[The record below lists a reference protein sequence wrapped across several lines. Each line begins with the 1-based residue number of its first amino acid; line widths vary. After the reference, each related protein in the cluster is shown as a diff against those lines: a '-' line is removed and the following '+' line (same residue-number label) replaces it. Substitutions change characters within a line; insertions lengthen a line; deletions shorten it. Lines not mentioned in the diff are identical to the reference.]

1 MQHDP
6 TRASKAIL
14 ISVYHHYANFDV
26 DSELSSLF
34 VLSILPRI
42 SHINLTVNIN
52 AECIWNRWKRAAMA
66 QYFTNTSRFTFVQR
80 LFIPKTGRKQQKPF
94 HLSISKFE
102 NTSDLLIEIHPLPP
116 RNLEG
121 KGLFPYR
128 GRGVAVILIWRPL
141 VNDPFEVITCAAS
154 RFPPPI
160 RVYACVRGP
169 RFLSLPPRQT
179 RSFARCSQSVRFL
192 KGIATLANY
201 DEDEEDEDEDDESRV
216 TWWRACAADRR
227 AACRVAARRPMVGV
241 RNVLVSLEERRERD
255 SVSAASPPWPEV
267 ASCCSSF
274 TFTHAFSR
282 APIFSFEWFFVGDFC
297 ASLLGMLWSNLS
309 SEWEE
314 LWFRRRGGRGKF
326 VTRVVRFGCWWCER
340 MKLDGV

>member
-1 MQHDP
+1 MK
-6 TRASKAIL
+6 ASGDGAIFHQYL
-14 ISVYHHYANFDV
+14 QI
-26 DSELSSLF
+26 
-34 VLSILPRI
+34 
-42 SHINLTVNIN
+42 HIRT
-52 AECIWNRWKRAAMA
+52 
-66 QYFTNTSRFTFVQR
+66 TF
-80 LFIPKTGRKQQKPF
+80 IHPKTGRKQQKPF

-128 GRGVAVILIWRPL
+128 GRGMAVILIWRPL

-169 RFLSLPPRQT
+169 RFLSLPPR
-179 RSFARCSQSVRFL
+179 SFARCSQSVRFL
-192 KGIATLANY
+192 KGIATLANNDDY
-201 DEDEEDEDEDDESRV
+201 DDEDDDESRV
-216 TWWRACAADRR
+216 TWWRACAADRC

-314 LWFRRRGGRGKF
+314 LWFRRRGGWGKF

>member
-1 MQHDP
+1 MK
-6 TRASKAIL
+6 ASGDGAIFHQYL
-14 ISVYHHYANFDV
+14 QI
-26 DSELSSLF
+26 
-34 VLSILPRI
+34 
-42 SHINLTVNIN
+42 HIRT
-52 AECIWNRWKRAAMA
+52 
-66 QYFTNTSRFTFVQR
+66 TF
-80 LFIPKTGRKQQKPF
+80 IHPKTGRKQQKPF

-128 GRGVAVILIWRPL
+128 GRGMAVILIWRPL

-169 RFLSLPPRQT
+169 RFLSLPPR
-179 RSFARCSQSVRFL
+179 SFARCSQSVRFL
-192 KGIATLANY
+192 KGIATLANNDDY
-201 DEDEEDEDEDDESRV
+201 DDEDDDESRV
-216 TWWRACAADRR
+216 TWWRACAADRC

-297 ASLLGMLWSNLS
+297 ASLLGMLWNNLS

-314 LWFRRRGGRGKF
+314 LWFRRRGGWGKF

>member
-1 MQHDP
+1 MK
-6 TRASKAIL
+6 ASGDGAIFHQYL
-14 ISVYHHYANFDV
+14 QI
-26 DSELSSLF
+26 
-34 VLSILPRI
+34 
-42 SHINLTVNIN
+42 HIRT
-52 AECIWNRWKRAAMA
+52 
-66 QYFTNTSRFTFVQR
+66 TF
-80 LFIPKTGRKQQKPF
+80 IHPKTGRKQQKPF

-192 KGIATLANY
+192 KGIATLANNDDY
-201 DEDEEDEDEDDESRV
+201 DEEDEDEDDDESRV

-297 ASLLGMLWSNLS
+297 ASLLGML
-309 SEWEE
+309 
-314 LWFRRRGGRGKF
+314 
-326 VTRVVRFGCWWCER
+326 
-340 MKLDGV
+340 

>member
-1 MQHDP
+1 MK
-6 TRASKAIL
+6 ASGDGAIFHQYL
-14 ISVYHHYANFDV
+14 QI
-26 DSELSSLF
+26 
-34 VLSILPRI
+34 
-42 SHINLTVNIN
+42 HIRT
-52 AECIWNRWKRAAMA
+52 
-66 QYFTNTSRFTFVQR
+66 TF
-80 LFIPKTGRKQQKPF
+80 IHPKTGRKQQKPF

-169 RFLSLPPRQT
+169 RFLSLPPR
-179 RSFARCSQSVRFL
+179 SFARCSQSVRFL
-192 KGIATLANY
+192 KGIATLANNDDY
-201 DEDEEDEDEDDESRV
+201 DDEDDDESRV
-216 TWWRACAADRR
+216 TWWRACAADRC